1 METSITQD
9 GAGRRLSSRLYV
21 KGSLGSPWVGSCD
34 PGRICGTVRLFYDL
48 LLSAGFVASFR
59 SLWGWVV
66 GTLTRYANP
75 YWYRIPRAGSLFWS
89 FGLQCLD
96 DLVPRLK

>member
-21 KGSLGSPWVGSCD
+21 KGSLGQVALRPCD
-34 PGRICGTVRLFYDL
+34 PGRICGAVRLFYDL

-66 GTLTRYANP
+66 GTLTRYL
-75 YWYRIPRAGSLFWS
+75 GSLGRDLS
-89 FGLQCLD
+89 FGLWMG
-96 DLVPRLK
+96 LVPPD